1 MKVPDQAA
9 LRRMFDLMTTIRLTD
24 ERFRAML
31 SSGQVRLTYYSP
43 AGQECIP
50 AAFGALLGPS
60 DYCVT
65 TYRGLHDSL
74 AKGVPLRSVWA
85 EFLGRATGPCKGK
98 GGPMHLTDP
107 SAGLMVTTG
116 IVGGGL
122 PIAAGLGWGCKL
134 RDAGQVTVV
143 NFGDGASNIGAF
155 HEALNLAAVWAL
167 PVVFVC
173 QNNQYGEHSRYEL
186 TTSAEQVSERGAAY
200 SMPGVTVDGN
210 DPVAVYEA
218 AATAIDRARS
228 GHGPTLMECVTY
240 RFWGHVF
247 GDDMSYM
254 PAEERQAAMDADPV
268 PRYRQ
273 RLVDDYQFSDDE
285 LTGIEAAVTAS
296 IDDAVEFA
304 LASPPPA
311 LDELFTDV
319 YAEGVLA

>member
-1 MKVPDQAA
+1 MTAPDRAA
-9 LRRMFDLMTTIRLTD
+9 LRRMFELMTTIQQTD

-31 SSGQVRLTYYSP
+31 TGGQIRMTYYSP
-43 AGQECIP
+43 RGQECIP
-50 AAFGALLGPS
+50 AAFGSLLEPS

-65 TYRGLHDSL
+65 TYRGVHDSL
-74 AKGVPLRSVWA
+74 AKGVPLRSIWA
-85 EFLGRATGPCKGK
+85 EFLGRSTGPCKGK

-107 SAGLMVTTG
+107 SVGLMVTTG
-116 IVGGGL
+116 IVGAGL
-122 PIAAGLGWGCKL
+122 PIAAGLGWACKL
-134 RDAGQVTVV
+134 RTEGQVTVV

-155 HEALNLAAVWAL
+155 HEAMNLASVWGL

-173 QNNQYGEHSRYEL
+173 QNNQYGEHSRFEL
-186 TTSAEQVSERGAAY
+186 TTGAPVSQRGTAY
-200 SMPGVTVDGN
+200 SMPGVAVDGN

-218 AATAIDRARS
+218 AAAAIDRARA
-228 GHGPTLMECVTY
+228 GNGPTLLDCVTY

-254 PAEERQAAMDADPV
+254 PADERRAAMDADPV

-273 RLVDDYQFSDDE
+273 RLIDQYGFAESE
-285 LTGIEAAVTAS
+285 LAEIEVSVAAQ

-311 LDELFTDV
+311 PDELFTDV
-319 YAEGVLA
+319 YAQGVPA